1 MIAHI
6 INNNGMTLFLGDRVV
21 NVKKSSNKFSEI
33 LELFDHGWTGETL
46 KESIEE
52 ILEASQVIEE
62 GFSEDLSEF
71 EGIKMHPVFVE
82 KLRRLYDDGYPT
94 HCIKEFFQRYS
105 ENPSFELVQLEN
117 ISSNQFGLFDFLS
130 VRELPIT
137 EDGCFLAY
145 KGVQENYWSI
155 NGNTKTR
162 ILRGQT
168 DSGGHV
174 YNGPGHVIECH
185 RGDVDSSRYA
195 CSTHGLHVGS
205 LEYAKNWAGEN
216 GKVLVVKID
225 PKDVV
230 SVPEREACK
239 CRVSKYEVIQEIKK
253 EIESPVVSVE
263 NGEVKENEKDW
274 DKFVNKIANYLDKKW
289 NQAGELGVIDQSSV
303 SIKQIQNSFSPDY
316 PSRTKVLAALQE
328 LGETVENERVFL
340 S

>member
-1 MIAHI
+1 MIAYI
-6 INNNGMTLFLGDRVV
+6 INNNGMTLFLQNRVV

-33 LELFDHGWTGETL
+33 LELFDNGLTGESL
-46 KESIEE
+46 KESVEE
-52 ILEASQVIEE
+52 ILDSSNVINE

-145 KGVQENYWSI
+145 KGVQEDYWSI

-162 ILRGQT
+162 VLKGQT
-168 DSGGHV
+168 NSKGQV
-174 YNGPGHVIECH
+174 YNAPGQVIECH
-185 RGDVDSSRYA
+185 RGDVDSSRQA

-205 LEYAKNWAGEN
+205 LEYAKSWAGPS
-216 GKVLVVKID
+216 GRVMVVKID

-239 CRVSKYEVIQEIKK
+239 CRVSKYEVIQEIEQ

-263 NGEVKENEKDW
+263 EGEIKEKGNGEWDSFVKR
-274 DKFVNKIANYLDKKW
+274 IAKYLEKKW
-289 NQAGELGVIDQSSV
+289 HEAGELGVIDQASV

-328 LGETVENERVFL
+328 LGETVENDRVLF
-340 S
+340 

>member
-1 MIAHI
+1 MIAYI
-6 INNNGMTLFLGDRVV
+6 INNAGMTLFLENRVV

-33 LELFDHGWTGETL
+33 LELFDNGLTGETL
-46 KESIEE
+46 KESVEE
-52 ILEASQVIEE
+52 ILDSSNFIEE

-145 KGVQENYWSI
+145 KGVQDSYWSI
-155 NGNTKTR
+155 NGNPKTR
-162 ILRGQT
+162 ILKGQVNVA
-168 DSGGHV
+168 GQI
-174 YNGPGHVIECH
+174 YNGPGQVIECH
-185 RGDVDSSRYA
+185 RGDVDSSRQA

-205 LEYAKNWAGEN
+205 LEYAKNWAGPS
-216 GKVLVVKID
+216 GKVLVVKVD

-239 CRVSKYEVIQEIKK
+239 CRVSKYEVIQEIER

-263 NGEVKENEKDW
+263 DGEVKENEKNW
-274 DKFVNKIANYLDKKW
+274 DKFVSKIANYLDKKW
-289 NQAGELGVIDQSSV
+289 NQAGELGVIDQASV

-328 LGETVENERVFL
+328 LGEVVENDRVIFG
-340 S
+340 

>member
-6 INNNGMTLFLGDRVV
+6 VNNNGMTLFLGDRVV
-21 NVKKSSNKFSEI
+21 NVKKSSIKFSEI
-33 LELFDHGWTGETL
+33 LELFDDGFTGEVL
-46 KESIEE
+46 KQGIEE
-52 ILEASQVIEE
+52 ILEYSEVIAE

-71 EGIKMHPVFVE
+71 EGVKMHPVFVE

-94 HCIKEFFQRYS
+94 HCIKDFFQRYS

-145 KGVQENYWSI
+145 KGVQGDYWSV
-155 NGNTKTR
+155 NVNKKTR
-162 ILRGQT
+162 ILKGQT
-168 DSGGHV
+168 NSSGQV
-174 YNGPGHVIECH
+174 LNAPNEIIECH
-185 RGDVDSSRYA
+185 RGDVDSSRDA

-205 LEYAKNWAGEN
+205 LEYATNWAGPN
-216 GKVLVVKID
+216 GKVMVVKID
-225 PKDVV
+225 PKYVV

-239 CRVSKYEVIQEIKK
+239 CRVSKYEVIKEMKQ

-263 NGEVKENEKDW
+263 NGEIKEREKDW
-274 DKFVNKIANYLDKKW
+274 DKFVDKVAKYLDKKYH
-289 NQAGELGVIDQSSV
+289 QAADLGVVEGSSV

-316 PSRTKVLAALQE
+316 PSKTKVLAAIQE